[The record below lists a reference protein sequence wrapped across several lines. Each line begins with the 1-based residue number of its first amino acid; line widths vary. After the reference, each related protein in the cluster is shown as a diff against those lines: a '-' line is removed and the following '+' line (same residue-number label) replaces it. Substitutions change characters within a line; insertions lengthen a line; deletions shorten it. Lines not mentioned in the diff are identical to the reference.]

1 MGANLEL
8 AVHVLAALLVVLAA
22 TTVCGRLAMLVKQPR
37 VVGEMVAGVL
47 LGPTLL
53 GAVAPGAQAALFDAD
68 TKGVLYVLSTV
79 GLMFYMFL
87 VGLEVDHSKLDR
99 KATRRAG
106 VLAVSG
112 ILPTFVLG
120 AAAAAMFY
128 DLLSTSDIALW
139 KFMLVLGGALSITA
153 FPMLARILQ
162 ERDMAT
168 TRLGGLTLLAA
179 AIDDAVAWGILAVI
193 IAVAAAGDPTGA
205 MITIGGAAVFALV
218 MLTVGK
224 RVLTAF
230 ARGVERD
237 GVLRRDKMAVVLGL
251 VVAAGYYTDL
261 IGIFSVFGG
270 FITGLAMPH
279 LPVLRNQLRQRL
291 TDLNS
296 ILLLP
301 VFFAFSGLNT
311 HLDGLG
317 GWAMIVP
324 LAVILVVAIVGKYT
338 GCALVARWQGSSWRE
353 ASAIGALM
361 NARGLMILV
370 FINIGLSYG
379 LISAELFAILVITAI
394 VTTALAMPLYRV
406 SMPAWMEDAEREM
419 SRVESAA
426 SRSDDTVTHP
436 ARLARPARAAAHDDV
451 TSPSV

>member
-8 AVHVLAALLVVLAA
+8 AVHVLAALLVILAA

-53 GAVAPGAQAALFDAD
+53 GAVAPGVQEALFDAD

-99 KATRRAG
+99 RATRRAG

-120 AAAAAMFY
+120 AAAATMFY

-139 KFMLVLGGALSITA
+139 KFMLFLGGALSITA

-162 ERDMAT
+162 ERDMAGT
-168 TRLGGLTLLAA
+168 PLGGLTLLAA
-179 AIDDAVAWGILAVI
+179 AIDDAVAWAILAII

-205 MITIGGAAVFALV
+205 VITIGGAAVFALV

-224 RVLTAF
+224 RALTAF

-237 GVLRRDKMAVVLGL
+237 GVLRRDKMAVVLGV
-251 VVAAGYYTDL
+251 VVAAGYFTDM

-311 HLDGLG
+311 RLDGLS

-324 LAVILVVAIVGKYT
+324 LVVILVVAVVGKYT

-379 LISAELFAILVITAI
+379 LISTELFAILVITAI
-394 VTTALAMPLYRV
+394 VTTALAMPLYRA
-406 SMPAWMEDAEREM
+406 SLPTWMEDAEREIG
-419 SRVESAA
+419 RAEGADGRA
-426 SRSDDTVTHP
+426 DAPPP
-436 ARLARPARAAAHDDV
+436 ARDEISP
-451 TSPSV
+451 TSV

>member
-1 MGANLEL
+1 MGSNLEL
-8 AVHVLAALLVVLAA
+8 AVHVLAALLVILAA

-53 GAVAPGAQAALFDAD
+53 GAVAPGVQAALFDAD

-99 KATRRAG
+99 GATRRAG

-120 AAAAAMFY
+120 AAAAVLFY

-139 KFMLVLGGALSITA
+139 KFMLFLGGALSITA

-162 ERDMAT
+162 ERDMAAT
-168 TRLGGLTLLAA
+168 PLGGLTLLAA
-179 AIDDAVAWGILAVI
+179 AIDDAVAWGILAII

-205 MITIGGAAVFALV
+205 MITIGGAALFALV

-224 RVLTAF
+224 RALTAF

-237 GVLRRDKMAVVLGL
+237 GVLRRDKMAVVLGV
-251 VVAAGYYTDL
+251 VVAAGYYTDM

-311 HLDGLG
+311 QLDGLG

-324 LAVILVVAIVGKYT
+324 LVVILVVAIVGKYT

-379 LISAELFAILVITAI
+379 LISSELFAILVITAI
-394 VTTALAMPLYRV
+394 VTTALAMPLYRA
-406 SMPAWMEDAEREM
+406 SMPAWMEDAERE
-419 SRVESAA
+419 RGRAESAG
-426 SRSDDTVTHP
+426 SRAGDTADDTADAV
-436 ARLARPARAAAHDDV
+436 ARPAARDEISP
-451 TSPSV
+451 TSV